1 MWFVQIYIDAPIR
14 ITCIRIEDQ
23 VTDGTGAR
31 PWVHSGGL
39 GESWVFVGVQAQYGK
54 GFNFNIH
61 IFGVP
66 DEERIA
72 RLPPIE

>member
-1 MWFVQIYIDAPIR
+1 M
-14 ITCIRIEDQ
+14 
-23 VTDGTGAR
+23 TDGTGAR

-72 RLPPIE
+72 HSPLIDRDKFTFNNFIDE